1 MPPKPNEW
9 GWAAT
14 PSAAPQ
20 ENRERGSGMN
30 FKYILLGTAA
40 AVSIAALAQNNAA
53 QAAHRGWYVG
63 VEGGANWIS
72 NNNFKLSGD
81 VDAIAAD
88 AEGSTSLLGK
98 ANFNTGWAV

>member
-1 MPPKPNEW
+1 MPPKPDEW

-30 FKYILLGTAA
+30 FKYVLLGTAA

-63 VEGGANWIS
+63 VEGGATWSSDNS
-72 NNNFKLSGD
+72 FKLSGD
-81 VDAIAAD
+81 VDALND
-88 AEGSTSLLGK
+88 AEGSTAQFGK
-98 ANFNTGWAV
+98 PNFDTGWA